1 MSSKFSNFSF
11 SELFQTD
18 SFNPEVSIDERKSNK
33 SLLNITNNSSNISRY
48 EGQKS
53 MQKSRETDVVS
64 KLYFLFNIRQA
75 NLEGLQR
82 VDEKIKDWM
91 AFKPIKSNKK

>member
-1 MSSKFSNFSF
+1 
-11 SELFQTD
+11 
-18 SFNPEVSIDERKSNK
+18 
-33 SLLNITNNSSNISRY
+33 
-48 EGQKS
+48 

-64 KLYFLFNIRQA
+64 KLYFLINFRQA